1 MKEGNMNRIAL
12 IALIALGA
20 AAPAL
25 AQEKNTNARPVA
37 QNAAPA
43 VEITDAT
50 PLDVIVQEA
59 PEEDRARMLM
69 RCVGPPPKLAPKPAS
84 DIAALKPASEPAAIS
99 GGDISGG

>member
-1 MKEGNMNRIAL
+1 MKKLAL

-25 AQEKNTNARPVA
+25 AQTAKTTAPKPVA
-37 QNAAPA
+37 EVSEPAA

-59 PEEDRARMLM
+59 SEQDRAKMLM
-69 RCVGPPPKLAPKPAS
+69 RCVGPPPKLAKE
-84 DIAALKPASEPAAIS
+84 IAALKPASEPAVAAGT
-99 GGDISGG
+99 GG